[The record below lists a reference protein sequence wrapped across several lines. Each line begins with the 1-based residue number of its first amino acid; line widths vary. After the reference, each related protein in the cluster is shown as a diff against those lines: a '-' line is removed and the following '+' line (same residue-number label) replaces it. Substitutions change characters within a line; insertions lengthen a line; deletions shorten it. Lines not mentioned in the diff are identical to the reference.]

1 MLDLSSNKIHHTF
14 LLRTNILNVNE
25 QRSYSINADDITFTF
40 YDTIRE
46 VGKGNEHHFRLLDK
60 RKHIKKES
68 YKQSEKIKEFYENGG
83 GNANSESTGSNYG
96 RSTRISRQQQNYLGR
111 KRRSGSATDSE
122 SNGNGRDGGVRKRFD
137 RRRRGR
143 RRRSYSSTYSATE
156 NSSTENKTIR
166 VTNDGGN
173 AKTKTTPSPSER
185 FTAKSVPRTS
195 RLIPNTMCGI
205 QKQHKKRKYNINTYR
220 VFIDDVEMSD
230 LQVASYAEDNKKK
243 IQNQGHRMLT
253 RVKKFMTCGEFFPK
267 KWTHHMVLTSIC
279 VFNRFFSIKN
289 IMATHEF
296 SAQTKEYL
304 KNKMKEYAPK
314 SFYEFWTSNASNAV
328 TSDLTQSNYVDKVC
342 RYMQN
347 SPDGYLQLIEFFKK
361 MKSVINYY
369 HGPLQY
375 THLSLLSGNKKVPE
389 RIISRKRSG
398 SIY

>member
-1 MLDLSSNKIHHTF
+1 M
-14 LLRTNILNVNE
+14 
-25 QRSYSINADDITFTF
+25 
-40 YDTIRE
+40 
-46 VGKGNEHHFRLLDK
+46 G
-60 RKHIKKES
+60 
-68 YKQSEKIKEFYENGG
+68 
-83 GNANSESTGSNYG
+83 
-96 RSTRISRQQQNYLGR
+96 
-111 KRRSGSATDSE
+111 
-122 SNGNGRDGGVRKRFD
+122 
-137 RRRRGR
+137 
-143 RRRSYSSTYSATE
+143 
-156 NSSTENKTIR
+156 
-166 VTNDGGN
+166 
-173 AKTKTTPSPSER
+173 
-185 FTAKSVPRTS
+185 
-195 RLIPNTMCGI
+195 GI

-220 VFIDDVEMSD
+220 VFLDDDEMSD

-243 IQNQGHRMLT
+243 IRNQGHRMLT

-304 KNKMKEYAPK
+304 MNKIKEYAPK

-347 SPDGYLQLIEFFKK
+347 SPDDYLQLIEFFKK

-389 RIISRKRSG
+389 DYFSKEFREHLLTYSLSQAVNTTNYNKEGFVTVQKNATPDMS
-398 SIY
+398 YLYQYPQTNQQFMMV